1 MTTTNEMNRLWGP
14 HDFSEMLA
22 GMVEPTT
29 LRTPDARGM
38 TPAYAASLHAAEKGN
53 LLMALLDMAAD
64 HEGESA
70 LDRIE
75 GLLAEMVEQQKT
87 TNERL
92 NALIL
97 LFSSRANREAAWNEA
112 RTMADEAVPPL
123 KAKGRRKSEPD
134 ASGD

>member
-1 MTTTNEMNRLWGP
+1 MDDTKDRRWGI

-22 GMVEPTT
+22 GMMDPAT
-29 LRTPDARGM
+29 LRQADARGM
-38 TPAYAASLHAAEKGN
+38 TPAYAASLHAAEKAN

-64 HEGESA
+64 HEGESS

-75 GLLAEMVEQQKT
+75 NLLGEMVEQQKV

-92 NALIL
+92 NALVL

-112 RTMADEAVPPL
+112 KQLADETVPPL

-134 ASGD
+134 GSGD

>member
-1 MTTTNEMNRLWGP
+1 
-14 HDFSEMLA
+14 
-22 GMVEPTT
+22 
-29 LRTPDARGM
+29 M
-38 TPAYAASLHAAEKGN
+38 TPAYAASLHAAEKAN

-64 HEGESA
+64 HEGESS
-70 LDRIE
+70 LNRVE
-75 GLLAEMVEQQKT
+75 GLLGEIVEQQKV

-112 RTMADEAVPPL
+112 RQLADETVPP
-123 KAKGRRKSEPD
+123 RKPRAQKRTEHD